1 MDFIANI
8 PEAGTKKRIVI
19 IGGGFAGLQIAK
31 KIKSKYFQVVL
42 IDKVN
47 YYQFQPLMYQVA
59 TAGLEP
65 SSIAYPHRKTFQ
77 NRKDFHIRTCLA
89 KRVIPEEKILE
100 TSIGSLRYDY
110 LVIATGCD
118 TNYFGNDK
126 LKESTYA
133 LKSISE
139 SLLARNRILLS
150 FEKALSVKAEEKLK
164 ELLTFVIVGGGA
176 TGVELAG
183 ALADM
188 KKTVLPKDYPELD
201 FNKMEIHLVD
211 ASPRLLFGMSEEAS
225 AKAAETLKKR
235 GVIIHQDIPV
245 NNYDRPF
252 VELANNEKIRSRNV
266 FWVGGIKPNS
276 LQGMDDSS
284 YIRGRIV
291 VDEYNAVAGYDG
303 IFAIGDTC
311 LLTTDKRYPKGHP
324 QVAQVALQMAK
335 NLAKNLNNLVEEN
348 SNKEKFVYVD
358 KGSLATI
365 GRNAAVA
372 DIWKLHFG
380 GTIAWWLW
388 LWVHILSIVGM
399 KNKISVFIDWVW
411 SYFTYD
417 VSLRLFIRPKM
428 NRMYEDIERRE
439 NNIENIYN

>member
-1 MDFIANI
+1 MEEIANI
-8 PEAGTKKRIVI
+8 PDPGSKKRIVI
-19 IGGGFAGLQIAK
+19 IGGGFAGLHLGK
-31 KIKSKYFQVVL
+31 KIDSKYFQVIL

-59 TAGLEP
+59 TGGLEP

-77 NRKDFHIRTCLA
+77 KRKDFHVRTCLA
-89 KRVIPEEKILE
+89 KRVLPEDKVLE
-100 TSIGSLRYDY
+100 TSIGSLKYDY

-118 TNYFGNDK
+118 TNYFGNDE
-126 LKESTYA
+126 LKETTYA

-139 SLLARNRILLS
+139 SLLVRNRILLS
-150 FEKALSVKAEEKLK
+150 LEKALSVKTEEKLK
-164 ELLTFVIVGGGA
+164 EIMTFVIVGGGA
-176 TGVELAG
+176 TGVELSG

-201 FNKMEIHLVD
+201 FSKMEIHLVD

-245 NNYDRPF
+245 KNYNLPY
-252 VELANNEKIRSRNV
+252 VELGNGDKIQSRNV
-266 FWVGGIKPNS
+266 FWVGGVKPNS
-276 LQGMDDSS
+276 LAGMSEES
-284 YIRGRIV
+284 YARGRIV
-291 VDEYNAVAGYDG
+291 VNEYNAVADYEG
-303 IFAIGDTC
+303 IYAIGDTC
-311 LLTTDKRYPKGHP
+311 VLTNDERFPKGHP

-335 NLAKNLNNLVEEN
+335 NLANNLNNEVRGK
-348 SNKEKFVYVD
+348 SDKEKFVYAD

-372 DIWKLHFG
+372 DLWKLHFG
-380 GTIAWWLW
+380 GTVAWWLW

-399 KNKISVFIDWVW
+399 KNKLSVFIDWVW
-411 SYFTYD
+411 NYITYD

-428 NRMYEDIERRE
+428 NRMYEKIEKRE
-439 NNIENIYN
+439 KDN

>member
-1 MDFIANI
+1 MDAITNI
-8 PEAGTKKRIVI
+8 PDKGNKKRIVI
-19 IGGGFAGLQIAK
+19 IGGGFGGLQLAK
-31 KIKSKYFQVVL
+31 TLDAKLFQTVM

-59 TAGLEP
+59 MAGLEP
-65 SSIAYPHRKTFQ
+65 SSIAYPHRKTFH
-77 NRKDFHIRTCLA
+77 NKSDFHFRTCLA
-89 KRVIPEEKILE
+89 QHVSPDEKILE
-100 TSIGSLRYDY
+100 TSIGLIRYDY

-126 LKESTYA
+126 LKDTTYA

-150 FEKALSVKAEEKLK
+150 FEKALSARTEEKVR

-201 FNKMEIHLVD
+201 FDKMEIHLVD
-211 ASPRLLFGMSEEAS
+211 ASPRLLFAMSPEAS
-225 AKAAETLKKR
+225 AKAAETLTKR

-245 NNYDRPF
+245 KDYDFPVVQLNNG
-252 VELANNEKIRSRNV
+252 ETIRSRNV

-276 LQGMDDSS
+276 LQGMSEES
-284 YIRGRIV
+284 YNRGRIAI
-291 VDEYNAVAGYDG
+291 DEYCAVKGYDG
-303 IFAIGDTC
+303 IYSIGDTS
-311 LLTTDKRYPKGHP
+311 LLISDNSPKGHP

-335 NLAKNLNNLVEEN
+335 NLAKNLNNEAKGN
-348 SNKEKFVYVD
+348 PNKVKFVYKD

-372 DIWKLHFG
+372 DLGKLHFG
-380 GTIAWWLW
+380 GRVAWWLW
-388 LWVHILSIVGM
+388 LLVHIMSIIGM
-399 KNKISVFIDWVW
+399 KNKLLVFMDWIW
-411 SYFTYD
+411 NYITYD
-417 VSLRLFIRPKM
+417 VSLRLLIKPKY
-428 NRMYEDIERRE
+428 NQMYDKIDERER
-439 NNIENIYN
+439 

>member
-1 MDFIANI
+1 MELIANI
-8 PEAGTKKRIVI
+8 PDAGSKKRIVI
-19 IGGGFAGLQIAK
+19 IGGGFAGLQLAK
-31 KIKSKYFQVVL
+31 KIDSNYFQVVL

-65 SSIAYPHRKTFQ
+65 SSIAYPLRKTFQ
-77 NRKDFHIRTCLA
+77 GRKDFHVRTCLA

-100 TSIGSLRYDY
+100 TSIGSLNYDY

-118 TNYFGNDK
+118 TNYFGNDQ

-150 FEKALSVKAEEKLK
+150 FEKALSVRTEDKLK

-201 FNKMEIHLVD
+201 FDKMEIHLVD

-225 AKAAETLKKR
+225 ARAADTLQKR
-235 GVIIHQDIPV
+235 GVIIHQNIPV
-245 NNYDRPF
+245 NNYNKPY
-252 VELANNEKIRSRNV
+252 VELANNEKIASRNV

-276 LQGMDDSS
+276 LLGMSEDS
-284 YIRGRIV
+284 YIKGRVV
-291 VDEYNAVAGYDG
+291 VDEYNAVKGHDDIYAL
-303 IFAIGDTC
+303 GDTC
-311 LLTTDKRYPKGHP
+311 LLTNDERYPKGHP

-335 NLAKNLNNLVEEN
+335 VLAKNLNNSAKGN
-348 SNKEKFVYVD
+348 TSDRQKFVYSD
-358 KGSLATI
+358 RGSLATI

-380 GTIAWWLW
+380 GMIAWWLW
-388 LWVHILSIVGM
+388 LWVHILSIIGM

-411 SYFTYD
+411 GYITYD
-417 VSLRLFIRPKM
+417 VSLRLFIKPKM
-428 NRMYEDIERRE
+428 NQMYENIDKRE
-439 NNIENIYN
+439 IM

>member
-1 MDFIANI
+1 MEAIVNI
-8 PEAGTKKRIVI
+8 PERGTRKRIVI
-19 IGGGFAGLQIAK
+19 IGGGFAGLEIAR
-31 KIKSKYFQVVL
+31 KIKSEYFQVIL

-77 NRKDFHIRTCLA
+77 NKDDFHVRTCLA
-89 KRVIPEEKILE
+89 KRVLPEEKTLE
-100 TSIGSLRYDY
+100 TSIGSIDYDY

-118 TNYFGNDK
+118 TNYFGNDS

-150 FEKALSVKAEEKLK
+150 FEKALSVRTEGKLR
-164 ELLTFVIVGGGA
+164 ELLCFVIVGGGA

-211 ASPRLLFGMSEEAS
+211 ASPRLLSGMSETAS

-235 GVIIHQDIPV
+235 GVIIHQDV
-245 NNYDRPF
+245 LVKSYERPY
-252 VELANNEKIRSRNV
+252 VELVTGEKLRSRNV

-276 LQGMDDSS
+276 LDGLQESA
-284 YIRGRIV
+284 YNRGRLV
-291 VDEYNAVAGYDG
+291 VDEYNKVQGYED
-303 IFAIGDTC
+303 IFSIGDTC
-311 LLTTDKRYPKGHP
+311 LLISESSPKGHP
-324 QVAQVALQMAK
+324 QVAQVALQMAR
-335 NLAKNLNNLVEEN
+335 NLAKNLNYQMQGKTKWN
-348 SNKEKFVYVD
+348 KFVYSD
-358 KGSLATI
+358 RGSLATI

-372 DIWKLHFG
+372 DLGKLHFG

-411 SYFTYD
+411 SYLTYD
-417 VSLRLFIRPKM
+417 VSLRLLIRPKM
-428 NRMYEDIERRE
+428 NRMYDNIDRRE
-439 NNIENIYN
+439 REYK